1 MKDMV
6 LLPPTSSPSAANG
19 SRLQCVGEVVTTIK
33 IGHVTRPSVRVL
45 VVDKLNSPAI
55 LGVDVL
61 RNYDNMTIDWEAQVL
76 HLGGYSIP
84 LEDRLLGAPRQPTE
98 VCLVSDTVIP
108 ARSQCFI
115 TAASKDFGTMP
126 QDTMFVPYQDK
137 MAKQNVLLGAGVVVR
152 SIKNEIPI
160 LVMNNSASPIKLYNE
175 VGKTDRINF
184 EIDTN
189 NHPPVALKLR
199 RTPFALR
206 DEVDR
211 QIREM
216 EERGVIRESASPWSS
231 PILLVPKKDGSYRFC
246 ADFRALNDVTVTDI
260 FPLPSIR
267 ECLDSLGGSAM
278 FSTLDLHS
286 GYWQIPIDPKDRHK
300 TAFTTESG
308 HWEFVVMPFG
318 VKNAPAVFSR
328 LMADVMRGLT
338 WNGVAIYLDDII
350 IGGASFD
357 EHLRLLKEV
366 LSRLRNAGLTIKSS
380 KVHLCQKTLRFL
392 GHLVSVEG
400 PFGPQSTSRG
410 NRYLLVVLDL
420 LTRAAE
426 MIPIPN
432 KTAKTVANAVVTE
445 VFCRHGIPESIL
457 TDKGLEF
464 DSSAMLVLATELGID
479 KKRISA
485 LHPQA
490 NGAVER
496 LNRTIGQMLKKT
508 QEENDL
514 DWDLKIPFVRFN
526 YLNQEHSST
535 GYSPFYLTFGRNPR
549 TPVLVKDSSMP
560 KP

>member
-1 MKDMV
+1 
-6 LLPPTSSPSAANG
+6 
-19 SRLQCVGEVVTTIK
+19 
-33 IGHVTRPSVRVL
+33 
-45 VVDKLNSPAI
+45 
-55 LGVDVL
+55 
-61 RNYDNMTIDWEAQVL
+61 
-76 HLGGYSIP
+76 
-84 LEDRLLGAPRQPTE
+84 
-98 VCLVSDTVIP
+98 
-108 ARSQCFI
+108 
-115 TAASKDFGTMP
+115 
-126 QDTMFVPYQDK
+126 
-137 MAKQNVLLGAGVVVR
+137 
-152 SIKNEIPI
+152 
-160 LVMNNSASPIKLYNE
+160 

-400 PFGPQSTSRG
+400 ISPDPEKVETVRNWPRPQTSKDVRSFLG
-410 NRYLLVVLDL
+410 LCNYYMEFVPNIQLLAKPLNE
-420 LTRAAE
+420 LTGKASFVWTAE
-426 MIPIPN
+426 RE
-432 KTAKTVANAVVTE
+432 KS
-445 VFCRHGIPESIL
+445 FCKLKEAL
-457 TDKGLEF
+457 T
-464 DSSAMLVLATELGID
+464 SAPVLAFPDMTKTFELSTDASDTGFGCILSQRD
-479 KKRISA
+479 NSGR
-485 LHPQA
+485 
-490 NGAVER
+490 ER
-496 LNRTIGQMLKKT
+496 
-508 QEENDL
+508 
-514 DWDLKIPFVRFN
+514 PVY
-526 YLNQEHSST
+526 YLSKA
-535 GYSPFYLTFGRNPR
+535 FL
-549 TPVLVKDSSMP
+549 
-560 KP
+560 